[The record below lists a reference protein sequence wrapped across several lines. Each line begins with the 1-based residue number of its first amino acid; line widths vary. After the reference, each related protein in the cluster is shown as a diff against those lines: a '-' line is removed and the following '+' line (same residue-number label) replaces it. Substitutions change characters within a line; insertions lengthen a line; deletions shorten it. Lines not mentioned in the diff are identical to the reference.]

1 MCLAKVD
8 PVKPKSNGFG
18 YKVFRVEAD
27 GLHSAFMDTLNPWRR
42 WVTASTTGRE
52 PGFHIYRTRK
62 QAYAAGRESGFHIY
76 RTREQAERCVRWYD
90 GHYADRPPQ
99 ERPNYQIFKVEYRN
113 ATRQGIGDGGFTK
126 NARVIVAKEIYI
138 L

>member
-8 PVKPKSNGFG
+8 PVKPKPNGFG

-27 GLHSAFMDTLNPWRR
+27 GLHSAFMDTLNPWRQ
-42 WVTASTTGRE
+42 WVTAS
-52 PGFHIYRTRK
+52 I
-62 QAYAAGRESGFHIY
+62 AGRESGFHIY

-90 GHYADRPPQ
+90 AHYGVRPPQ
-99 ERPNYQIFKVEYRN
+99 ERPNFQIFKVEYRN
-113 ATRQGIGDGGFTK
+113 ATKQGVGDGGFTK
-126 NARVIVAKEIYI
+126 NARVIVAQEIFI